1 MQTITGA
8 VAAVAIGWL
17 FPACILLRTASGR
30 LAWLTKLGACF
41 IILVGLITAVVGVG
55 STLEPYVGHL

>member
-1 MQTITGA
+1 M
-8 VAAVAIGWL
+8 AIGWL

-30 LAWLTKLGACF
+30 FAWLTKLGACF

-55 STLEPYVGHL
+55 STLEPYIGHL